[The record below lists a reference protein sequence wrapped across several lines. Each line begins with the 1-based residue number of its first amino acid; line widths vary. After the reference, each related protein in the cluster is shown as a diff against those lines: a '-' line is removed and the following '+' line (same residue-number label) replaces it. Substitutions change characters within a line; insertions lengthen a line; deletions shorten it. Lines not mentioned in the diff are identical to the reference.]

1 MNIEWD
7 KASWTN
13 EPENVIQA
21 GDELWVTARAE
32 SDYWNRTSY
41 GFIHDSGHGL
51 LNQLNPN
58 SSMQVEFYLDF
69 DQQFDQAGLILFADN
84 DHWIKTGVEFSD
96 GLPQAGAVVTDEYS
110 DWSVAPVSEWMNS
123 WVTVRISR
131 TETAV
136 TIRAGV
142 GDLRLLRVAPIS
154 NEFQWS
160 CGPMICSPSRSGLTV
175 RFRNWQ
181 VLDADNSLH

>member
-1 MNIEWD
+1 MNLQWNQGE
-7 KASWTN
+7 WTN
-13 EPENVIQA
+13 KPESQIEA
-21 GDELWVTARAE
+21 GDEFWVTAKPE

-51 LNQLNPN
+51 LSKLEAHQAMQL
-58 SSMQVEFYLDF
+58 EFYLDF

-96 GLPQAGAVVTDEYS
+96 GQPQAGAVVTDKFS
-110 DWSVAPVSEWMNS
+110 DWSVSPVPEWMNS
-123 WVTVRISR
+123 WVSVRISR
-131 TETAV
+131 TEDAV

-142 GDLRLLRVAPIS
+142 DQLRLIRVAPIDPKLD
-154 NEFQWS
+154 WR
-160 CGPMICSPSRSGLTV
+160 CGPMICAPTRAGLSV

-181 VLDADNSLH
+181 LLEADDSLH